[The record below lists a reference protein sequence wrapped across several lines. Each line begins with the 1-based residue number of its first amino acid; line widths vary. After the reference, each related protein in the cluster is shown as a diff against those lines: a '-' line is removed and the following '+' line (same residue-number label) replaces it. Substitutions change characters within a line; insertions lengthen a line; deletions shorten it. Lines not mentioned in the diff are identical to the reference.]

1 MNTTLPVT
9 QAAAHLADGWNLRP
23 MAYRLAL
30 LADDL
35 NALTSHLGHVPTGAE
50 VIAHE
55 RAVQEALAA
64 GIMLNTAATCAAE
77 HIAQG
82 WTIGS
87 AAYSIGVYTGDREA
101 LADALGRE
109 VDCGEAMDFEAMVR
123 SAIDAARAAAE

>member
-1 MNTTLPVT
+1 MTTTDTATVT
-9 QAAAHLADGWNLRP
+9 AEIA
-23 MAYRLAL
+23 
-30 LADDL
+30 
-35 NALTSHLGHVPTGAE
+35 NA
-50 VIAHE
+50 
-55 RAVQEALAA
+55 
-64 GIMLNTAATCAAE
+64 CAAE

-123 SAIDAARAAAE
+123 SAIDAQRAAAE